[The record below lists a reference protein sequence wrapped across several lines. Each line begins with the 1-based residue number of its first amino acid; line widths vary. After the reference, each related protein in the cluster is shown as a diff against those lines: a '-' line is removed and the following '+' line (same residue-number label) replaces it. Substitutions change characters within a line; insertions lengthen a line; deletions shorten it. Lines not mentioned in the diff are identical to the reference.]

1 MPKRKTTTPRPRY
14 SGQKVP
20 TAIQKMVAK
29 KLMAGIK
36 NPMKQKNKMD
46 LLPWVMKFRR
56 FDGQPPSMPNFLVDI
71 YNDRHPEIVFMK
83 AAQVGISEWGVN
95 ETLWV
100 ADQRWGNRGVGLYV
114 FPKQEQMDD
123 FSQARVAKAIDDS
136 YYLKERVKALDKIAN
151 RVRLRKL
158 NGTPIYYRGSDSV
171 MQIRSID
178 ADIVVCDEVDLFR
191 EGSVDKAKERLGSAE
206 MPLFR
211 AFSQPQYPKGPIDEL
226 YASSDQRYYYIP
238 CEHCNTKQRLTWDE
252 NVEFSLDLKDVRV
265 ICKKCK
271 KPINRLGEGE
281 WIAYEQGNYA
291 HGYQISKLYSPRA
304 NLPSMVRKFVN
315 QADPETV
322 QSFWN
327 ADMGIPHRPEGTP
340 GLESFKREVYEW
352 MTRYPQQAMGID
364 VGRKLHC
371 AMIGRTDPSE
381 PWRLTYI
388 EAPLHFLPDPKRPKE
403 VSLEERWLQYLPDN
417 TIIDAGGDPR
427 ATAEWAKLH
436 RGKVRLWQHRPS
448 AIKPE
453 YTEDGFVNMHRTSLL
468 DLLYSTLKSH
478 AVILHAHAAS
488 ADGDFWDHLEANVK
502 ELVMVQDREV
512 LRYSPKSAD
521 HYAFALAFAIL
532 AAGLRP
538 SGGQIQIVP
547 KTVPKAISGDEDM
560 VAVRTM
566 GQSVSGYGMGRWTGN
581 LGPGKWG
588 RWR

>member
-1 MPKRKTTTPRPRY
+1 MPLSIQQMVSRKMAAGIQDPMKRKD
-14 SGQKVP
+14 S
-20 TAIQKMVAK
+20 
-29 KLMAGIK
+29 L
-36 NPMKQKNKMD
+36 D
-46 LLPWVMKFRR
+46 LLPWVMKHRR
-56 FDGQPPSMPNFLVDI
+56 FNGQPPSMPNFLMDV
-71 YNDRHPEIVFMK
+71 YNDRHPEIIFMK

-136 YYLKERVKALDKIAN
+136 YYLKERVKALDKVAN

-226 YASSDQRYYYIP
+226 YDSSDQRYYYIP
-238 CEHCNTKQRLTWDE
+238 CEHCNEKQRLTWDE
-252 NVEFSLDLKDVRV
+252 NIDFNLKMTDVRV

-271 KPINRLGEGE
+271 KTINRLAEGE
-281 WIAYEQGNYA
+281 WIAHEPDKYA

-304 NLPSMVRKFVN
+304 NLPAMLRKYAN
-315 QADPETV
+315 QSDPETV

-340 GLESFKREVYEW
+340 GLESFLREVYPW
-352 MTRYPQQAMGID
+352 MTTYQQQAMGID
-364 VGRKLHC
+364 VGRKLHI
-371 AMIGRTDPSE
+371 AIIGRDNPSE
-381 PWRLTYI
+381 PWRLTFI
-388 EAPLHFLPDPKRPKE
+388 EAVNHFELEDARKGE
-403 VSLEERWLQYLPDN
+403 VSLEERWQQYLPNN

-427 ATAEWAKLH
+427 ATAKWAEQH

-448 AIKPE
+448 AVSPE
-453 YTEDGFVNMHRTSLL
+453 WTDDGFVNMHRTALL

-478 AVILHAHAAS
+478 TVILHQHAGGQ
-488 ADGDFWDHLEANVK
+488 DKDFWPHLEANVK
-502 ELVMVQDREV
+502 ELVMEKDREV

-538 SGGQIQIVP
+538 SGGQISLIP
-547 KTVPKAISGDEDM
+547 KNDVERDEVSDLVAIRSG
-560 VAVRTM
+560 RTATST
-566 GQSVSGYGMGRWTGN
+566 GIARWTGG
-581 LGPGKWG
+581 LGAGKWN